1 MIIVMKPDSGK
12 KDIENI
18 IEKLH
23 QHGLE
28 AHLSTG
34 KQVTIIGV
42 IGDKGLL
49 ADANMELMP
58 GVDKLVPI
66 TESYKLVNRKF
77 NAKKTVVNGKQK
89 CLIDLSSL
97 ENGCYILSVHGKN
110 NNTAMRQVISIF

>member
-77 NAKKTVVNGKQK
+77 NAKKTVVNVKG
-89 CLIDLSSL
+89 IEIGDHSP
-97 ENGCYILSVHGKN
+97 
-110 NNTAMRQVISIF
+110 